1 MRHGLRGGQADVL
14 PEGRRVSRGRWLGH
28 QILDIIAADTGVS
41 FEELAERT
49 GASYAEVKAAVW
61 RLYGMKRADLAWG
74 YVVAVP
80 SADEGRRAA

>member
-1 MRHGLRGGQADVL
+1 
-14 PEGRRVSRGRWLGH
+14 VSGARWLGH
-28 QILDIIAADTGVS
+28 RILDIIAAETGAS

-49 GASYAEVKAAVW
+49 EASYAGVKAAVW

-80 SADEGRRAA
+80 SAAQGRRAA